1 MTGERRRLL
10 TAIGD
15 HGADAEQLSELGPW
29 AMDELGKALA
39 DQDVQVEV
47 MPSFA
52 DTTGTRSSAD
62 PHSFYVLTE
71 QGAAKAE
78 SDEEAAPK
86 PDR

>member
-1 MTGERRRLL
+1 VTGERQRLL

-15 HGADAEQLSELGPW
+15 HGAEAEQLSELGPW
-29 AMDELGKALA
+29 AMDELEKALA
-39 DQDVQVEV
+39 DQDVTVEV

-52 DTTGTRSSAD
+52 DTTGTRHSAD

-78 SDEEAAPK
+78 AGEEGAPK
-86 PDR
+86 TDR